1 MRPITRITLTLSMLC
16 LGLAVGGCADF
27 DLDKVG
33 EKLDVFG
40 WSKKKPLQGDRQ
52 DVFPGGVPGVSQGVP
67 PELMK
72 GYQAP
77 AQATPDP
84 AEAAAAKAAQ
94 AEEPKPKPKPKKT
107 AKVTPSKPA
116 QQASPTQPSAPWPSQ
131 QRAAPQQAAPQQAQ
145 APWPQQ
151 QQQAPQQS
159 QSQAPWPSQQQ
170 QAPQQAQGPWPQ
182 QQPTKPWPTSSQ

>member
-1 MRPITRITLTLSMLC
+1 MRPITRITLAAGMLC
-16 LGLAVGGCADF
+16 LGLAVAGCADF
-27 DLDKVG
+27 DPDKIG

-40 WSKKKPLQGDRQ
+40 LTKKKPLPGERK

-77 AQATPDP
+77 AEAAPDP

-94 AEEPKPKPKPKKT
+94 AGDEVKPKPKPKKT
-107 AKVTPSKPA
+107 AKA
-116 QQASPTQPSAPWPSQ
+116 TQKPSQ
-131 QRAAPQQAAPQQAQ
+131 PANQPQPQVETTQGSWPAPQQAAPQQAQ
-145 APWPQQ
+145 GG
-151 QQQAPQQS
+151 
-159 QSQAPWPSQQQ
+159 WPS
-170 QAPQQAQGPWPQ
+170 PP